1 MMQECLTYN
10 TQIRAASDAA
20 SDAAPAPAPAP
31 APDRAAASALAQS
44 RAPAP
49 TAAVAEAEA
58 GDAPQAQQEPWET
71 PRSAVVAPRCS
82 SPPSGGDGVVVQS
95 QPKNRPR
102 GRAPIGEGGLKKR
115 WNTDTGKW
123 EDSGEARVKAQ
134 AEGGQAVAAG
144 PAAEMVIGSSV
155 EAQDKSGNWYPAK
168 VVDERGQGAARE
180 YLVHYIR
187 WKSRYDEWMD
197 SGRLRAVDGAA
208 SRVEK
213 QEVATS
219 AGAGAS
225 SGAGA

>member
-1 MMQECLTYN
+1 M
-10 TQIRAASDAA
+10 S
-20 SDAAPAPAPAP
+20 APAAA
-31 APDRAAASALAQS
+31 RACTATEASAPNVASKAQLPPEVLFPVS
-44 RAPAP
+44 SK
-49 TAAVAEAEA
+49 VEALDEA
-58 GDAPQAQQEPWET
+58 GT
-71 PRSAVVAPRCS
+71 
-82 SPPSGGDGVVVQS
+82 
-95 QPKNRPR
+95 
-102 GRAPIGEGGLKKR
+102 
-115 WNTDTGKW
+115 
-123 EDSGEARVKAQ
+123 
-134 AEGGQAVAAG
+134 
-144 PAAEMVIGSSV
+144 
-155 EAQDKSGNWYPAK
+155 WYEAK